1 VNDRQI
7 IGRVRSILGDPD
19 DLGDLAERLS
29 ATDLESLPGSEG
41 EPVDAVAAAAR
52 RERDRVVDDGI
63 SGLYKIAEGRD
74 DDLDDDELLGLEAI
88 VLLEGRPAILIRGG
102 DFLPPPRDWA
112 RLAKERRGIREVIAR
127 SGRVEVTGHLDY
139 EWVGTASLVAPGVVM
154 TNRHVAK
161 EFCTREGRDWVF
173 RPGMTSGIDFLRER
187 GSTASM
193 EFAITGVIG
202 IHEDHDLALLGVE
215 GALADGRPLPEP
227 LAVSAR
233 EPDGYGHDVYIVGYP
248 AADGRRNEPAPLR
261 RIFMDV
267 YDVKRLQPGK
277 AVGYS
282 ARYSA
287 IEHDCSTLGGNSG
300 SAVVDL
306 QTHQM
311 IGLHFGGKYGIGN
324 YAVPLWM
331 LTADPLL
338 VKAGVNF
345 Q

>member
-1 VNDRQI
+1 MAARDDRRVV
-7 IGRVRSILGDPD
+7 GRVRSVLGDP
-19 DLGDLAERLS
+19 GELAERLS
-29 ATDLESLPGSEG
+29 ASDSESLPSGEG
-41 EPVDAVAAAAR
+41 EPVDAVTEAAR
-52 RERDRVVDDGI
+52 LERGRVVDDGV
-63 SGLYKIAEGRD
+63 SGLYKIAEGRE

-88 VLLEGRPAILIRGG
+88 VFLEGRPAILIQGG
-102 DFLPPPRDWA
+102 DFRPPPHEWA
-112 RLAKERRGIREVIAR
+112 RLGRERAGIREVIAR
-127 SGRVEVTGHLDY
+127 SGRVEVTGHLDFD
-139 EWVGTASLVAPGVVM
+139 WVGTASLVAPGVVM

-161 EFCTREGRDWVF
+161 EFCTRAGRDWVF
-173 RPGMTSGIDFLRER
+173 RPGMTSGIDFLKER
-187 GSTASM
+187 GNTASM

-215 GALADGRPLPEP
+215 ATMADGRPLPDP

-233 EPDGYGHDVYIVGYP
+233 EPDGYGNDVYVVGYP
-248 AADGRRNEPAPLR
+248 AADGRRNEPEPLR

-267 YDVKRLQPGK
+267 YNVKRLQPGRT
-277 AVGYS
+277 VGYS
-282 ARYSA
+282 GKYSA
-287 IEHDCSTLGGNSG
+287 VKHDCSTLGGNSG

-306 QTHQM
+306 ETHQV
-311 IGLHFGGKYGIGN
+311 IGLHFGGKYAISN

>member
-1 VNDRQI
+1 VNGRRVV
-7 IGRVRSILGDPD
+7 GRVRSILGDPH
-19 DLGDLAERLS
+19 DLGELAERLS
-29 ATDLESLPGSEG
+29 ATEVESLPGSEG
-41 EPVDAVAAAAR
+41 GPVDAVAAAAR
-52 RERDRVVDDGI
+52 RERDRVVDEGI

-88 VLLEGRPAILIRGG
+88 VLLEGRPAILIQGG

-112 RLAKERRGIREVIAR
+112 RLAKERSGIREVIAR

-161 EFCTREGRDWVF
+161 EFCTRAGRDWVF

-193 EFAITGVIG
+193 EFAIAGVIG

-215 GALADGRPLPEP
+215 GAAADGRPLPDP

-233 EPDGYGHDVYIVGYP
+233 EPDGYGREVYVVGYP
-248 AADGRRNEPAPLR
+248 ASDGRRNEPELLR

-267 YDVKRLQPGK
+267 YNVKRLQPGR

-282 ARYSA
+282 TKFSA
-287 IEHDCSTLGGNSG
+287 LQHDCSTLGGNSG
-300 SAVVDL
+300 SPLVDL
-306 QTHQM
+306 ETHQV
-311 IGLHFGGKYGIGN
+311 IGLHFGGRYDLGN

-338 VKAGVNF
+338 VKGCVNF